1 MNNDG
6 RPDIVFPWLNVQL
19 ICSCVPT
26 PTGVGVLVNTTPADF
41 SINPGSP
48 ASQTVSA
55 GQTASFSLSLA
66 GSGTFSG
73 TVNLSCAITPAVTL
87 GPTCSLSSSSL
98 QITGTTAQSVTVKV
112 GTTAPSTTA
121 TLSPIGI
128 PPGPR
133 TFGWTL
139 LCTMM
144 LVGFGGLALQSHKRA
159 PALVALVLMLA
170 MLSWV
175 ACGGSGSPSH
185 TTQGTPVGTYTA
197 TVTATSGGL

>member
-1 MNNDG
+1 TSGVITGPIFIADMNNDG
-6 RPDIVFPWLNVQL
+6 RPDIVFPWVNVQFL
-19 ICSCVPT
+19 CGICVPT

-55 GQTASFSLSLA
+55 GQTASFGLSLV

-87 GPTCSLSSSSL
+87 GPTCSLSSSSE
-98 QITGTTAQSVTVKV
+98 QISGTTAQSVTVKV
-112 GTTAPSTTA
+112 GTTAPSAMA
-121 TLSPIGI
+121 TLSPIGL
-128 PPGPR
+128 PPGSR

-144 LVGFGGLALQSHKRA
+144 LVGFNGL
-159 PALVALVLMLA
+159 
-170 MLSWV
+170 
-175 ACGGSGSPSH
+175 
-185 TTQGTPVGTYTA
+185 
-197 TVTATSGGL
+197 